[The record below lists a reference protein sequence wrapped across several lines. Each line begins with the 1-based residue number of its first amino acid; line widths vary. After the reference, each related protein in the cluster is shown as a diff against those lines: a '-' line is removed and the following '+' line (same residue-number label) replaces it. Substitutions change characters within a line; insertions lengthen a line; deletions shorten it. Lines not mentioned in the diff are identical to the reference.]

1 MSEKNDAI
9 RKTISETRERRKS
22 QTCIS
27 YELKIDISHL
37 GRTRVKNLNRIFLE
51 AKWFYN
57 YILSE
62 DDIYNQ
68 DYRIN
73 RVKIKVKDHYEDRD
87 ILLLSSQMKQEIID
101 KTKDSIRGLSN
112 SKKNGNKI
120 GKLHFKRRINSI
132 PLKQYKNTYNI
143 SGKYVRIQRIGR
155 LKVSGIEQI
164 PKDAD
169 IANATL
175 ESRNGDYFIHIST
188 FTGIKDITHSD
199 NGIGIDFGIKSSL
212 TLSNG
217 IIINEDIPLTGKA
230 IKLHKELSRR
240 KQYGKNWYKTLNKLN
255 KEYKY
260 ITQKKKD
267 EINKIVNIIT
277 NSFETIA
284 FQNDPIKGWMRL
296 WGRKIQGSAI
306 GGIMDDLKRKSRT
319 PKVVPRYT
327 PTSQV
332 CSKCNHRQKMPLKER
347 TFNCG
352 SCNISIDR
360 DLNASINILEYMV
373 PAERRKFTP
382 MDMKTYTYMME
393 YLNTIPGV
401 KASFVVDIG
410 SFTALA

>member
-9 RKTISETRERRKS
+9 RKTISETKKRRKS
-22 QTCIS
+22 QTCRT

-73 RVKIKVKDHYEDRD
+73 KVKIKVKDHYEDRD

-112 SKKNGNKI
+112 LKKKGNKI
-120 GKLHFKRRINSI
+120 GKLHFKKRIYSI

-143 SGKYVRIQRIGR
+143 SGNYIKIQRIGK

-169 IANATL
+169 IASATL

-240 KQYGKNWYKTLNKLN
+240 KQHGKNWYKTLNKLN
-255 KEYKY
+255 KEYNN

-267 EINKIVNIIT
+267 ARNKIVNIIT

-373 PAERRKFTP
+373 PTERRKFTP
-382 MDMKTYTYMME
+382 MDMKAYTYMME
-393 YLNTIPGV
+393 YLNSIPNV
-401 KASFVVDIG
+401 EASFVVDIG
-410 SFTALA
+410 SFTVLT

>member
-9 RKTISETRERRKS
+9 RKTISETKKRRKS

-101 KTKDSIRGLSN
+101 KTKDSIKGLSN
-112 SKKNGNKI
+112 LKKNGNKI
-120 GKLHFKRRINSI
+120 GRLHFKKRIYSI

-143 SGKYVRIQRIGR
+143 SGNYIKIQRIGK

-188 FTGIKDITHSD
+188 FTKPKYIEHSD

-240 KQYGKNWYKTLNKLN
+240 KQHGKNWYKTLNKLN
-255 KEYKY
+255 KEYNN

-267 EINKIVNIIT
+267 ARNKITHIIT

-284 FQNDPIKGWMRL
+284 FQNDPIRGWMRL

-319 PKVVPRYT
+319 PKVVPGYT

-332 CSKCNHRQKMPLKER
+332 CSICGHRQKMPLKER

-373 PAERRKFTP
+373 PTERREYTP
-382 MDMKTYTYMME
+382 MDMKTYTCMME
-393 YLNTIPGV
+393 YL
-401 KASFVVDIG
+401 K
-410 SFTALA
+410 